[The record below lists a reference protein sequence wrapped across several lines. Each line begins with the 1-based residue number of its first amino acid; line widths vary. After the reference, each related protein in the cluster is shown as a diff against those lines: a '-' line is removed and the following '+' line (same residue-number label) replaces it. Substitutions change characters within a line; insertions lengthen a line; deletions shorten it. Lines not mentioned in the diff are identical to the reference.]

1 MKKYFGT
8 DGIRGIANVD
18 LTNDKAYTVTRA
30 AIEVLI
36 PEEKYK
42 KNKPRVLIGKD
53 TRISSDML
61 ESGIISGVLS
71 MGCDAYRL
79 GVVPTPATSF
89 LAQDGKFDLAIM
101 LSASHNSYEYNGFK
115 IFHDGRK
122 LSDELEIEMEKYI
135 SGEKE
140 IKRVISHEKLGEIR
154 DASKLV
160 DEYVKSLHKEY
171 KKNLNLKGKTIAID
185 AANGSNYKIA
195 EKVFK
200 LFGVK
205 ADIINNEPNG
215 ININDKCG
223 AVHPETLA
231 KFMKKKENK
240 GKYHLGIVF
249 DGDGDRFIAIDEKGE
264 ILDGDKIMGISGIY
278 LNEKGL
284 IDKNIVVTIMSNLGF
299 TNYMKEKGFNVIQTK
314 VGDKYVSEVLQE
326 NDYLYGGE
334 QSGHIIYSKNR
345 YTGDAIQAA
354 LILLSAIEHFKKPLS
369 ELKKEIPIL
378 PQVLVNVVVDK
389 DKKSEFLKLNMNNKV
404 IEKIEKEVEKAKGRI
419 LIRPSG
425 TEPLIRVMIEG
436 DDLKQITEWANTIA
450 EIYEKHLK

>member
-61 ESGIISGVLS
+61 ESGIISGILS

-195 EKVFK
+195 EKIFK

-205 ADIINNEPNG
+205 VDIINNEPNG

-231 KFMKKKENK
+231 KFMKKKANK

-278 LNEKGL
+278 LNAKGL

-378 PQVLVNVVVDK
+378 PQVLVNVLVDK

>member
-71 MGCDAYRL
+71 MGCDAYKL

-101 LSASHNSYEYNGFK
+101 LSASHNSFEYNGFK

-140 IKRVISHEKLGEIR
+140 IKRVISHEKLGEIK
-154 DASKLV
+154 DATKLV
-160 DEYVKSLHKEY
+160 DDYIKSLHKEY
-171 KKNLNLKGKTIAID
+171 KKNLNLKGKAIAID
-185 AANGSNYKIA
+185 TANGSNYKIA

-278 LNEKGL
+278 LNEIGL
-284 IDKNIVVTIMSNLGF
+284 IDKNIVVTIMSNIGF
-299 TNYMKEKGFNVIQTK
+299 TNYMKEKGFNVLQTK

-326 NDYLYGGE
+326 NDFLYGGE

-389 DKKSEFLKLNMNNKV
+389 NKKSEFLKLNMNNKV
-404 IEKIEKEVEKAKGRI
+404 IEKIEKEVEKTEGRI

-436 DDLKQITEWANTIA
+436 DDLKQITKWANTIA
-450 EIYEKHLK
+450 DIYEKHLK

>member
-299 TNYMKEKGFNVIQTK
+299 TNYMKEKGFNVLQTK